1 MCVCVCMFVKGVT
14 KLRESNETEAD
25 APAACLK
32 AKTIGETDA
41 ETDISLSLCIM
52 YVCIECVCVYASV
65 LRTPVPLT
73 LKNERLRTE
82 HSGPDLVPLFVLGE
96 DCR

>member
-1 MCVCVCMFVKGVT
+1 MCVCVCVKGVT
-14 KLRESNETEAD
+14 KLRESIETETD

-41 ETDISLSLCIM
+41 DTDISLFVCIM

-65 LRTPVPLT
+65 LRTSCSSNSQ
-73 LKNERLRTE
+73 KREI
-82 HSGPDLVPLFVLGE
+82 E
-96 DCR
+96 D